1 MTTEDHAP
9 NHAPIEDRAQLVDYF
24 AAGGKKAADWRIGTE
39 HEKFVFR
46 CDDYSPLP
54 YAGNPGVRDILK
66 ALEDYGW
73 QPVLEGD
80 NVIALTNEIGASISL
95 EPGGQLELS
104 GAPLETLHQ
113 TCAEVNEHLRQ
124 MREIGKDLE
133 IGMLGIGFHPS
144 WTRDDVPW
152 MPKGRYEIMRN
163 YMPKVGSLGL
173 DMMLRTSTVQVNLDY
188 ADEADMAKKFRVGL
202 ALQPVATALFA
213 NSPFVDGAPSGYVSY
228 RSHIWTDTDP
238 DRTGNLAFVFDEGF
252 GYEAYTDYALD
263 VPMYFVYRDGKHID
277 ASGQSFR
284 DFMAGKLPALPG
296 ERPHMGD
303 WIDHIS
309 TAFPEVRLKQFL
321 EMRGADSGPWR
332 RVCALPAYW
341 VGLLYDSTALDA
353 AWDLIKGL
361 TAPEV
366 TEMRLDAAKYG
377 LAAKVGG
384 VEFLDLARESLK
396 IARAGLEARGRM
408 DDWGESEAKYLATL
422 EQTADAGVT
431 PAEQKLEAFN
441 GRWEQDITCAF
452 TEYAF

>member
-1 MTTEDHAP
+1 MTET
-9 NHAPIEDRAQLVDYF
+9 NHQPIESRAQLVNYF
-24 AAGGKKAADWRIGTE
+24 EDGGKEKADWRIGTE

-54 YAGNPGVRDILK
+54 YVGNPGVRDILK
-66 ALEDYGW
+66 GLEGYGW
-73 QPVLEGD
+73 QPVLED
-80 NVIALTNEIGASISL
+80 NNVIALTNDVGASISL

-113 TCAEVNEHLRQ
+113 TCGEVNEHLRQ

-144 WTRDDVPW
+144 WTRDEVPW

-188 ADEADMAKKFRVGL
+188 ANEADMAKKFRVGL

-213 NSPFVDGAPSGYVSY
+213 NSPFIEGAPSGYMSY

-238 DRTGNLAFVFDEGF
+238 NRTGNLAFVFDQGF

-309 TAFPEVRLKQFL
+309 TAFPDVRLKQFL

-332 RVCALPAYW
+332 RICALPAYW

-353 AWDLIKGL
+353 AWDLIKDWS
-361 TAPEV
+361 AQEV
-366 TEMRLDAAKYG
+366 TEMRVDAGKYG
-377 LAAKVGG
+377 LSAKRGG
-384 VEFLDLARESLK
+384 VEFLDIARESLK
-396 IARAGLEARGRM
+396 ISRAGLEARGRT
-408 DDWGESEAKYLATL
+408 DDWGENEAKYLATL
-422 EQTADAGVT
+422 EQTADAGLT
-431 PAEQKLEAFN
+431 PAEQKLEAYH
-441 GRWEQDITCAF
+441 GRWEQNIDRAF
-452 TEYAF
+452 EEYAF